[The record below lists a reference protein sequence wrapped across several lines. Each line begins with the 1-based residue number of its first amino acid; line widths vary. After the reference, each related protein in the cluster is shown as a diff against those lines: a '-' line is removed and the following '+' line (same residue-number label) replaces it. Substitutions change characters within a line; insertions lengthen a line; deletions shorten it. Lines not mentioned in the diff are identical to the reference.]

1 MELRP
6 LHPDFGVEVVGF
18 DVQNGRAPHDI
29 AELRRAYDAHTM
41 LLFRGGGRVSHERHV
56 EIAAW
61 FGPPDP
67 VDNSGRGDFV
77 SVLQNEEPAGSLQL
91 PFHSDLTYTDC
102 PIKAIC
108 LQAIEVPAN
117 GTSTTFISSMAAWN
131 RLPAPLQDVLA
142 DMTLRHLH
150 VSNVSAYDWPDF
162 IAEHPVRTL
171 HPRTGRPI
179 LLVTEHHADRILEL
193 DEAASKAM
201 IERLYGYLYAPEA
214 RYEHWWQRDDLLMWD
229 NLAVQHARTKHSDPA
244 EGKRALQRVALAEVG
259 LQELIE
265 RARARQMAA

>member
-1 MELRP
+1 MEFRP
-6 LHPDFGVEVVGF
+6 LHPELGVEVIGF
-18 DVQNGRAPHDI
+18 DVQNGRAAADI
-29 AELRRAYDAHTM
+29 EHLRQAYDRHQM

-56 EIAAW
+56 EIASW

-67 VDNSGRGDFV
+67 VDNSGKGDFV

-108 LQAIEVPAN
+108 LQAIAVPPG
-117 GTSTTFISSMAAWN
+117 GTSTTFVSSMGAWD
-131 RLPAPLQDVLA
+131 RLPETLQEELA
-142 DMTLRHLH
+142 DKTLRHLH
-150 VSNVSAYDWPDF
+150 VSSVSAYDWPDF

-214 RYEHWWQRDDLLMWD
+214 RYEHEWQLDDLLMWD
-229 NLAVQHARTKHSDPA
+229 NLAVQHARTRHSDPS

-259 LQELIE
+259 LPELIE
-265 RARARQMAA
+265 RARARQKAA